1 MTENIDYT
9 TILEVDDIK
18 VFIQLLINIKFIVI
32 MI

>member
-9 TILEVDDIK
+9 TILEVADIK

-32 MI
+32 E